1 LVSAPPVLEET
12 WRLEDIFPTEEV
24 FSVEKRR
31 VNESLPSLGSFAGSL
46 GRSAVAMADAL
57 EAISAES
64 KALTR
69 LHAYASMSADR
80 DLRIAA
86 FQGMRQEVELAYTEI
101 SRRTAY
107 LRPEILA
114 LPDGVVESFLAEEP
128 RLAPFEP
135 FLRNIVRQ
143 RTHVLSPPEE
153 NLLAEAGLVLGGA
166 SQIFG
171 ILHNAE
177 MPRATIELESSGPVT
192 LTPAAFS
199 LVRTSAVRADR
210 EAATNAYFGG
220 YRGFEGTY
228 GSNVFEC
235 LKTHVF
241 RARARRYDSCVGAAL
256 DGDNIPVP
264 VYTNLIEQVRRNL
277 PSLHRYARLRAKAL
291 GLETLAYFDL
301 HCPLGAGPKQSFG
314 VDAAKRLV
322 LDAMQPLG
330 AAYTEKLNESF
341 ERRWIDWHPSPGK
354 RSGAYA
360 TGAAYDVHP
369 YMLLNFNGDF
379 DSVSTLAHEAGH
391 AMHSYFSNRTQP
403 YPCADY
409 SIFVAEVASTFNEAL
424 LIERLLSIASGREEK
439 IFLLGHWLDGIRATL
454 FRQTFFAEFELT
466 IHQRAERGEA
476 LTGETLSKIYLELLR
491 LYQGHDVGACVV
503 PDLFAIEWACVPH
516 FYYDFYVYQ
525 YATGIVAANSL
536 AADVL
541 TGVDGARERYV
552 QFLGSGGSDYPLAL
566 LRRAGVDLQSPAP
579 YEATFRAVDLK
590 LDALES
596 LLDS

>member
-1 LVSAPPVLEET
+1 
-12 WRLEDIFPTEEV
+12 
-24 FSVEKRR
+24 
-31 VNESLPSLGSFAGSL
+31 
-46 GRSAVAMADAL
+46 
-57 EAISAES
+57 
-64 KALTR
+64 
-69 LHAYASMSADR
+69 
-80 DLRIAA
+80 
-86 FQGMRQEVELAYTEI
+86 MRQEVELAFTEI

-107 LRPEILA
+107 LRPEILV
-114 LPDGVVESFLAEEP
+114 LGGDVVESFLAEEP
-128 RLAPFEP
+128 RLSPFAP

-143 RTHVLSPPEE
+143 RAHVLSPPEE
-153 NLLAEAGLVLGGA
+153 NLLAEAGLVLGGS

-177 MPRATIELESSGPVT
+177 MPRATVDLEGTGPVT

-199 LVRTSAVRADR
+199 LVRTSGVRADR
-210 EAATNAYFGG
+210 ETATRAYFGG
-220 YRGFEGTY
+220 YRAFEGTY

-241 RARARRYDSCVGAAL
+241 RARARRYDSCVAGAL
-256 DGDNIPVP
+256 DGDNVPVL

-291 GLETLAYFDL
+291 GQETLTYFDL
-301 HCPLGAGPKQSFG
+301 HCPLGTGPKRHYS

-330 AAYTEKLNESF
+330 TAYTEKLDESF
-341 ERRWIDWHPSPGK
+341 ERRWIDWHPAPGK

-424 LIERLLSIASGREEK
+424 LIERLLAIAADREEK

-466 IHQRAERGEA
+466 IHRRAELGEA
-476 LTGETLSKIYLELLR
+476 LTGEALSKTYLELLR
-491 LYQGHDVGACVV
+491 LYQGHDTGACVV
-503 PDLFAIEWACVPH
+503 EDLFAIEWACVPH

-536 AADVL
+536 ARDVL

-552 QFLGSGGSDYPLAL
+552 QFLGSGGSDYPLVL
-566 LRRAGVDLQSPAP
+566 LRQAGVDLQSPAP
-579 YEATFRAVDLK
+579 VDLK
-590 LDALES
+590 LDALEA